1 MSYNIL
7 LTQVTSDALQE
18 LISNAVRQALHTQQT
33 AQSTA
38 QQEEPRLLTRD
49 EAARF
54 LRVSISTL
62 HRRVKDGD
70 IPTIVMGGRT
80 LFRQSD
86 LEAFIDAQSSSTS
99 GRAR

>member
-70 IPTIVMGGRT
+70 IPTIVLGGRT
-80 LFRQSD
+80 LFHQRD
-86 LEAFIDAQSSSTS
+86 LEAFIDAQSSCAD